1 MQWHCPPRWCW
12 HALPNGNQYFTFSS
26 ASWWASPTKT
36 GNQNWGDSNLIMR
49 VICWQLEFV
58 INYWFCLFVCFE
70 GSSRDI
76 AQWLRA
82 LIPRAGLGSQ
92 HPHRSPQ
99 PSATPVPGDPTTC
112 PHFWGHCAH
121 GTHKNMQAKHSHTLK
136 KNHCFHH
143 VTLFSYSENQIIV
156 KVNLYFLP

>member
-1 MQWHCPPRWCW
+1 
-12 HALPNGNQYFTFSS
+12 
-26 ASWWASPTKT
+26 
-36 GNQNWGDSNLIMR
+36 MR

-92 HPHRSPQ
+92 HPHRSSQ
-99 PSATPVPGDPTTC
+99 LSATPAPGDLTSSNGNTC
-112 PHFWGHCAH
+112 RQNTNVP
-121 GTHKNMQAKHSHTLK
+121 KINMNNVL
-136 KNHCFHH
+136 
-143 VTLFSYSENQIIV
+143 
-156 KVNLYFLP
+156 